1 LRSTSDLRCSTK
13 LDLEKIYVVQKVHD
27 KTGLGYIESLP
38 SSVSKDTG
46 SPKENVEQSKKSE
59 SKTDNVKNAKDNRR
73 KYNHTY
79 QYKYSNRKNRN
90 NNYHQRNRDT
100 FNPYWSNKIYFRDP
114 DGWCYELK
122 NQGVSQDWTQRN
134 ESQKDIPQHAHK
146 SNTFVNNKN
155 KFSNNSRTR
164 AQELKN
170 HY

>member
-79 QYKYSNRKNRN
+79 QYKYSNRKIGTITTIREIGI
-90 NNYHQRNRDT
+90 HLILIGQIK
-100 FNPYWSNKIYFRDP
+100 FIL
-114 DGWCYELK
+114 EILMV
-122 NQGVSQDWTQRN
+122 GVMN
-134 ESQKDIPQHAHK
+134 
-146 SNTFVNNKN
+146 
-155 KFSNNSRTR
+155 
-164 AQELKN
+164 
-170 HY
+170 